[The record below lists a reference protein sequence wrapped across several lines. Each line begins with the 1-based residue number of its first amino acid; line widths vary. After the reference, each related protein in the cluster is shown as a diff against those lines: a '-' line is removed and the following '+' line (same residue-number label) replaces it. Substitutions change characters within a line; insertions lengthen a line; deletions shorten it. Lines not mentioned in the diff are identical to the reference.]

1 MKLKYQAASVTK
13 RQTQVLQQES
23 TSSVL
28 TLDEEIEHS
37 SSPEKTELEV
47 VLEPWSS
54 EQITD
59 FVRKLGFVESK
70 EDEKRIHHFLLLNE
84 VLIHSIASNLSCL
97 YTMSASSVGI
107 VNNMEG
113 QM

>member
-1 MKLKYQAASVTK
+1 MQLKYQAASATK

-37 SSPEKTELEV
+37 SSLEKAELEV

-70 EDEKRIHHFLLLNE
+70 EDEKQIHHFLLLNE
-84 VLIHSIASNLSCL
+84 VLII
-97 YTMSASSVGI
+97 
-107 VNNMEG
+107 
-113 QM
+113 